1 MDLTVVSEEDLRR
14 RFGTP
19 TYERAS
25 AYLHSGRVL
34 SSKHET
40 DSDGDLVIKGQV
52 QGSRGV
58 IYTAYV
64 STGLDADGVW
74 YASRCDCPVQHE
86 CKHVLALVMEAV
98 SYTHLTLPTILR
110 V

>member
-64 STGLDADGVW
+64 SAGLDAQLSPSC
-74 YASRCDCPVQHE
+74 ASPV
-86 CKHVLALVMEAV
+86 
-98 SYTHLTLPTILR
+98 LT
-110 V
+110 

>member
-25 AYLHSGRVL
+25 AYLHTGRVL

-40 DSDGDLVIKGQV
+40 DSDGAHPRTSSV
-52 QGSRGV
+52 
-58 IYTAYV
+58 
-64 STGLDADGVW
+64 
-74 YASRCDCPVQHE
+74 
-86 CKHVLALVMEAV
+86 
-98 SYTHLTLPTILR
+98 
-110 V
+110 